1 MGLLLGFFLAVFG
14 ATGSVLVLYDEIDN
28 ILNADLRI
36 VQAPAQGEAAFHSLA
51 EIQSAAV
58 GIMAIILL
66 FSVLT
71 GLIRWL
77 QKRRDKLHRHM

>member
-1 MGLLLGFFLAVFG
+1 LSGE
-14 ATGSVLVLYDEIDN
+14 TGI
-28 ILNADLRI
+28 II
-36 VQAPAQGEAAFHSLA
+36 
-51 EIQSAAV
+51 V